1 MTTKQQ
7 ILLTLT
13 SVTASAVF
21 PSDST
26 GLSVST
32 DDMVIVDADSPGF
45 TPWSDRLTDV
55 MTGFISVDSPELS
68 ILCSLIFLVPPAI
81 KCVGIVGRLN
91 QSSIEDSAVIFS
103 PDKCSYVRGRCPT

>member
-1 MTTKQQ
+1 MQEV
-7 ILLTLT
+7 LLTLT

-45 TPWSDRLTDV
+45 TPSSDKLADV
-55 MTGFISVDSPELS
+55 ITGFISADSPELS
-68 ILCSLIFLVPPAI
+68 KLCSRIFFVPPAI
-81 KCVGIVGRLN
+81 KCVGIVDRLN
-91 QSSIEDSAVIFS
+91 QV
-103 PDKCSYVRGRCPT
+103 